1 MHYPAKIDLH
11 MHSTVSDGT
20 DTPEQLLQNVKQ
32 NGLSLFSL
40 TDHDTDDGCQTIRNL
55 LKEGDPLFLNG
66 IEFACQDEKG
76 KYHILGYD
84 FDSQNET
91 LRRTIAT
98 GHQYRMN
105 KAIGRLQFLEKT
117 FGFCFP
123 EEEKKRLLSLNNP
136 GKPHIANLMVQYG
149 FAPNRAEAIRQ
160 YINPFH
166 PDNQYLR
173 PEQAIEAVLL
183 AGGIPILAHPVYG
196 NGEQHITG
204 TALRERFRYL
214 IAYGLQ
220 GVEAFYTGL
229 SPALTQEVLDLAQQY
244 DLYVTAGSDYH
255 GTNKTVLL
263 GSVPLPNPSEYP
275 QGLKNFLSR
284 IYHP

>member
-1 MHYPAKIDLH
+1 
-11 MHSTVSDGT
+11 
-20 DTPEQLLQNVKQ
+20 
-32 NGLSLFSL
+32 
-40 TDHDTDDGCQTIRNL
+40 
-55 LKEGDPLFLNG
+55 
-66 IEFACQDEKG
+66 
-76 KYHILGYD
+76 
-84 FDSQNET
+84 
-91 LRRTIAT
+91 
-98 GHQYRMN
+98 MN
-105 KAIGRLQFLEKT
+105 KQEQRKAEFVEAMCQKVNDLPVVDVVGSVVDLVQKGRHYMGL
-117 FGFCFP
+117 C
-123 EEEKKRLLSLNNP
+123 
-136 GKPHIANLMVQYG
+136 
-149 FAPNRAEAIRQ
+149 
-160 YINPFH
+160 PFH

-263 GSVPLPNPSEYP
+263 GSVPLPDPSEYP

>member
-1 MHYPAKIDLH
+1 MNFEEAKLKLAKYGQTHVLDNYDEL
-11 MHSTVSDGT
+11 
-20 DTPEQLLQNVKQ
+20 TPEQKEA
-32 NGLSLFSL
+32 
-40 TDHDTDDGCQTIRNL
+40 L
-55 LKEGDPLFLNG
+55 LKQIEETDFSVIRYAANPHGNQTRGKISPLG
-66 IEFACQDEKG
+66 AMEIPEIEKNRERFEEAGLEALRAG
-76 KYHILGYD
+76 K
-84 FDSQNET
+84 
-91 LRRTIAT
+91 
-98 GHQYRMN
+98 
-105 KAIGRLQFLEKT
+105 IG
-117 FGFCFP
+117 
-123 EEEKKRLLSLNNP
+123 
-136 GKPHIANLMVQYG
+136 
-149 FAPNRAEAIRQ
+149 
-160 YINPFH
+160 
-166 PDNQYLR
+166 
-173 PEQAIEAVLL
+173 AVLL

-263 GSVPLPNPSEYP
+263 GSVPLPDPSEYP